1 MLPKDPKAR
10 LLALSIAVVYFL
22 FNVYAISTFLEVD
35 KGNGNSRPLLVDLF
49 VINTETYATYFFV
62 IALISAILA
71 ISFGFFIEV
80 ESVSTGLILG
90 GLILLIYSSVR
101 FWWFANNKVRV
112 IILAIALCVL
122 VVIGFKLFGKKEI
135 KSKKF

>member
-1 MLPKDPKAR
+1 MLPKDTKAR
-10 LLALSIAVVYFL
+10 LLAISIAIVYFL
-22 FNVYAISTFLEVD
+22 FNVYAINTFLEVG
-35 KGNGNSRPLLVDLF
+35 KGSGNYRPFFIDLF
-49 VINTETYATYFFV
+49 VVNTETYATYFFV
-62 IALISAILA
+62 IALMGAILA

-90 GLILLIYSSVR
+90 GLILLIYSSIR

-122 VVIGFKLFGKKEI
+122 VVIGFKLFEKKGI
-135 KSKKF
+135 KSKN

>member
-1 MLPKDPKAR
+1 MLPKNTKAR
-10 LLALSIAVVYFL
+10 FLAISIAIVYFL
-22 FNVYAISTFLEVD
+22 FNVYAINTFLAVD
-35 KGNGNSRPLLVDLF
+35 KGSGNYMPLLIDLF
-49 VINTETYATYFFV
+49 VINTEAYATYFFV
-62 IALISAILA
+62 IALISAVLA

-90 GLILLIYSSVR
+90 GLILLIYSSIR

-122 VVIGFKLFGKKEI
+122 VVIGFKLFEKKEV
-135 KSKKF
+135 KKK

>member
-1 MLPKDPKAR
+1 MLPKDTKAR
-10 LLALSIAVVYFL
+10 LLAISIAVVYFL
-22 FNVYAISTFLEVD
+22 FNVYAVNTFLEVG
-35 KGNGNSRPLLVDLF
+35 KGNGNYRPFLADLF

-62 IALISAILA
+62 IALVSAVLA

-90 GLILLIYSSVR
+90 GLILLIYSSIR

-122 VVIGFKLFGKKEI
+122 VVIGFKLFEKKEI
-135 KSKKF
+135 KSKKS

>member
-1 MLPKDPKAR
+1 MLPKDTKAR
-10 LLALSIAVVYFL
+10 LLAISIAIVYFL
-22 FNVYAISTFLEVD
+22 FNVYAINT
-35 KGNGNSRPLLVDLF
+35 F

-62 IALISAILA
+62 IALVSAILA

-90 GLILLIYSSVR
+90 GLILLIYSSIR

-122 VVIGFKLFGKKEI
+122 VVIGFKLFEKKDV
-135 KSKKF
+135 KKK

>member
-1 MLPKDPKAR
+1 MLPKDTKAR
-10 LLALSIAVVYFL
+10 LLAISIAIVYFL

-35 KGNGNSRPLLVDLF
+35 KARENYRPFLVDLF

-62 IALISAILA
+62 ISLISAILA

-90 GLILLIYSSVR
+90 GLVLMVYSAAR

-122 VVIGFKLFGKKEI
+122 VVIGFKLFGKKET
-135 KSKKF
+135 KSKN